1 MNDDDERSELE
12 IAWSNFKNTLK
23 QEQPFKFIYDV
34 MIKILDW
41 MTSKLNK

>member
-23 QEQPFKFIYDV
+23 HEQPFKFIYDV